1 LADIARACF
10 EVGYHPKSFRRTVTA
25 VLRNE
30 EKPGYFVPGSYRPIA
45 LENTLGKVVEKL
57 VADRLS
63 AAMENHTLVSDT
75 QMGARRSSSSL
86 RRYLRRE

>member
-25 VLRNE
+25 ILRNE

-63 AAMENHTLVSDT
+63 GDGRPHA
-75 QMGARRSSSSL
+75 GP
-86 RRYLRRE
+86 RYADGCAEK